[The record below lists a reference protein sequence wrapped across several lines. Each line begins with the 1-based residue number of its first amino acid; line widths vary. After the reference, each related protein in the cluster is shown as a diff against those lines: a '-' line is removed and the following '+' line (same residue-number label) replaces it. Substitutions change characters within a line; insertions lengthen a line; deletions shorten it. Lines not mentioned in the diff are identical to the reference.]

1 MQRST
6 FFLAAMV
13 IVAAVLIVMDRPE
26 TQPAVTPATVPAGVP
41 ATGGA
46 LPEGHP
52 PLSPATPPGAP
63 AGPLATVLETME
75 SGGYTYARVETGGE
89 EIWVAGPPSELE
101 IGSEVTLSGAM
112 GMENF
117 TAASLGRTF
126 DRILFVNGFG
136 SSASGG
142 AQARPLAPVQG
153 ATGAGSGVVRE
164 VSNAAGYSYLRV
176 ETDEG
181 DMWLAGNQLEVS
193 EGQAVSWQGGA
204 MMQNF
209 NSPSLGRVF
218 EEILFAD
225 GLQVGG

>member
-26 TQPAVTPATVPAGVP
+26 TAPPVAPASAPAAAG
-41 ATGGA
+41 AAGA

-52 PLSPATPPGAP
+52 PLSPGAP
-63 AGPLATVLETME
+63 TGASAGPLATVLESME
-75 SGGYTYARVETGGE
+75 SGGYTYARVETEGE
-89 EIWVAGPPSELE
+89 EIWVAGPPTELE
-101 IGSEVTLSGAM
+101 IGSEVTLGGAM

-136 SSASGG
+136 GAASAG
-142 AQARPLAPVQG
+142 AQARPMAPAQ
-153 ATGAGSGVVRE
+153 TGAGAGTGVVRE

-176 ETDEG
+176 ETDDGEI
-181 DMWLAGNQLEVS
+181 WLAGTQLEVS
-193 EGQAVSWQGGA
+193 EGQTVSWQGGA

-209 NSPSLGRVF
+209 DSPSLGRVF
-218 EEILFAD
+218 DEILFAD
-225 GLQVGG
+225 GLRPGG